1 MAEKI
6 TIKRAEDFADMAGA
20 YQDDFG
26 KWIFRESD
34 YLCKFADIVLASC
47 QAEVNTLK
55 STIEML
61 KTDLGAAEVEIQ
73 NLRVK

>member
-6 TIKRAEDFADMAGA
+6 TIKQAEDFADMAGA
-20 YQDDFG
+20 HQDDFG
-26 KWIFRESD
+26 KWIFPESD
-34 YLCKFADIVLASC
+34 YLCTFADILIASC

-61 KTDLGAAEVEIQ
+61 KTDLDAAEVEIRT
-73 NLRVK
+73 LRSK

>member
-34 YLCKFADIVLASC
+34 YLCKFADIVFASC

>member
-6 TIKRAEDFADMAGA
+6 TIKQAEDFADMAGA

>member
-26 KWIFRESD
+26 KLIFRESD

-73 NLRVK
+73 NLRIK